1 MSPVAPVPVREGLFR
16 TDPPALLGA
25 RCRACQTVRFPAQE
39 LCARCQSTDVEP
51 VALST
56 TGTVHTFTVVHHR
69 PPGYV
74 GELPYAIGIVELP
87 DGLRV
92 ASTLTAD
99 HLDGIAIGAS
109 CTFELLDLPD
119 ADPPLQSF
127 AYRVGAT
134 A

>member
-1 MSPVAPVPVREGLFR
+1 MTGVAPVPVRDGLFR
-16 TDPPALLGA
+16 TDPPALLGS
-25 RCRACQTVRFPAQE
+25 RCRACQTIRFPTQA
-39 LCARCQSTDVEP
+39 LCARCQSTDVEA

-74 GELPYAIGIVELP
+74 GPLPYAIGIVELP

-99 HLDGIAIGAS
+99 DLAQIRIDAP
-109 CTFELLDLPD
+109 CRFELLELPD

-127 AYRVGAT
+127 AYRVGVT